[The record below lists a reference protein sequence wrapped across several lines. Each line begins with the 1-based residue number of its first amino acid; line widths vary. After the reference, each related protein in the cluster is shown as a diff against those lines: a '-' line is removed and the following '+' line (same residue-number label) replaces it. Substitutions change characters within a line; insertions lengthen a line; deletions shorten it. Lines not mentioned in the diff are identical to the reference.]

1 MTLDK
6 RVLLQF
12 NDGAFADPFYASQM
26 SDGTLKIFAYLLL
39 MEDPEPPPFICIE
52 EPENGLYHRLLDS
65 LASELRS
72 HATGKKN
79 APQVFVT
86 THQPYFLDAL
96 TPSEVWILE
105 KGSDGFSSVRRAS
118 DMELTSKADP
128 AKRALLSQLPRL
140 LAAYGKTPGCDN
152 VVVVV
157 DSDTR
162 NCKQFLA
169 ELQAVLQRC
178 APAPRTLF
186 RLAIEEMEAWLL
198 GDNRALLSAYPKAK
212 RNVLA
217 RYAQDSVCGT
227 WELLADAV
235 HPGGY
240 AAIQKAGWP
249 LPGQVKHQWVEKI
262 SPHMDIEANA
272 SPSFGKFR
280 DGLRRM
286 AASPDGLS
294 IQK

>member
-1 MTLDK
+1 MHIEVLVEDSSGALLVTTLLP
-6 RVLLQF
+6 RVLGPE
-12 NDGAFADPFYASQM
+12 GAPHTWRVHSYK
-26 SDGTLKIFAYLLL
+26 GIGHIPK
-39 MEDPEPPPFICIE
+39 
-52 EPENGLYHRLLDS
+52 GL
-65 LASELRS
+65 
-72 HATGKKN
+72 TG
-79 APQVFVT
+79 
-86 THQPYFLDAL
+86 
-96 TPSEVWILE
+96 
-105 KGSDGFSSVRRAS
+105 
-118 DMELTSKADP
+118 KADP

-169 ELQAVLQRC
+169 ELQAVLQQC

-198 GDNRALLSAYPKAK
+198 GDSPALLSAYPKAK

-286 AASPDGLS
+286 AASPDSLS